1 MRLPT
6 LLALAFLLSA
16 GSPTRIASLSHREPD
31 LRRPAAAKWQ
41 TEANHAIPGDR
52 RRVLSAPRSI
62 RSLRLHLLRG
72 RVHGGWGVRGWL
84 TDRVYALAD
93 VRFGWELH
101 ARVNA
106 GIGIGL

>member
-41 TEANHAIPGDR
+41 TEANHA
-52 RRVLSAPRSI
+52 I